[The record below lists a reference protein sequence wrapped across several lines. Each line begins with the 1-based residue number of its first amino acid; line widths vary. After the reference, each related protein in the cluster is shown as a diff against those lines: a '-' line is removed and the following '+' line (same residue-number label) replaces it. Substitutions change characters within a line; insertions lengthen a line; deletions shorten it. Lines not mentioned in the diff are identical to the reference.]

1 MEKHHRELLS
11 LLIQSGTP
19 LTENVLCANIWFHY
33 GNPGE
38 ELPYFYFH
46 HDGQGLYK
54 TPESETEIFWEMRE
68 LGKVNIEFEG
78 VKTPWSGL
86 IYKDVFMAL
95 ISEISD
101 QALLLF
107 NSDGLKEQWQA
118 FSN

>member
-1 MEKHHRELLS
+1 M
-11 LLIQSGTP
+11 
-19 LTENVLCANIWFHY
+19 TETVLCANLWFHF

-46 HDGQGLYK
+46 PDGQGLFK
-54 TPESETEIFWEMRE
+54 TPDIESEIFWEMAE
-68 LGKVNIEFEG
+68 GGKIWIEFNG

-86 IYKDVFMAL
+86 TYKEVFLGL
-95 ISEISD
+95 ISEISNE
-101 QALLLF
+101 AMFLF

>member
-1 MEKHHRELLS
+1 MENDHSELLD
-11 LLIQSGTP
+11 LLINEGVP
-19 LTENVLCANIWFHY
+19 LSETVLCANLWFHF

-38 ELPYFYFH
+38 ELAYFYFH
-46 HDGQGLYK
+46 HDGQGLFK
-54 TPESETEIFWEMRE
+54 TPEYEMEIFWEMSEVGKISIE
-68 LGKVNIEFEG
+68 LNGM
-78 VKTPWSGL
+78 KTPWTGL
-86 IYKDVFMAL
+86 TYKDVFFAL